1 MIPRESIIPAQNGEE
16 ASYLVD
22 QFCSFYSGVVALK
35 SRLGMRPVA
44 EPAVGAG
51 DAPAAGIG
59 GDLAG
64 AQMIS
69 RDLLAVL
76 EAQSIE
82 AQRAGGRYA
91 FEVNR
96 EAQYVMAALADEVLL
111 NFSWSGRDVWTS
123 CLLEEALFKSRIA
136 GDRFFEQID
145 DLLRTRDPARRELA
159 LIYLLA
165 LSLGFQGRYRGTD
178 CGPKLQDYRVA
189 LYRFRY
195 GRPPDPGDAGRQ
207 LSPQAYLYT
216 VGDARPQQLPYIRRW
231 VLVMI
236 LVFVSMLGVSQLI
249 WQWKADPLEQ
259 DIAGARQPPGALR

>member
-1 MIPRESIIPAQNGEE
+1 MPAQNGEE
-16 ASYLVD
+16 SSYLVD
-22 QFCSFYSGVVALK
+22 QFCAFYSELVALK
-35 SRLGMRPVA
+35 NRLGMRLVGT
-44 EPAVGAG
+44 PAIGAG
-51 DAPAAGIG
+51 EAPPSGIG
-59 GDLAG
+59 GDLAA

-69 RDLLAVL
+69 RELLAVL

-91 FEVNR
+91 FDVNR

-136 GDRFFEQID
+136 GDRFFEQSD
-145 DLLRTRDPARRELA
+145 ELLRTRDPARRELA

-178 CGPKLQDYRVA
+178 CGPKLQEYRVA

-195 GRPPDPGDAGRQ
+195 GRDPDPGAGRQ
-207 LSPQAYLYT
+207 LSPQAYAFT
-216 VGDARPQQLPYIRRW
+216 VGDARPRQLPYIRRW
-231 VLVMI
+231 VLIMI
-236 LVFVSMLGVSQLI
+236 LVFVSMLGVSQLV
-249 WQWKADPLEQ
+249 WQWKADPLER
-259 DIAGARQPPGALR
+259 DIAGARQPPGALP